1 MGILKHGT
9 KVLLIFFQEFH
20 SSVVTHWS
28 QDVMRVSRNT
38 QVGFTGKQ
46 QVEVWQAMKQSLCL
60 LEGISRI
67 GGRIIVAQ
75 IGTSS
80 SKKGRT

>member
-1 MGILKHGT
+1 
-9 KVLLIFFQEFH
+9 
-20 SSVVTHWS
+20 
-28 QDVMRVSRNT
+28 
-38 QVGFTGKQ
+38 VGFFVKQ

-80 SKKGRT
+80 SKKGRTIQKIFVFLESRESLKPCHSYILEVLSKLISFH

>member
-1 MGILKHGT
+1 
-9 KVLLIFFQEFH
+9 
-20 SSVVTHWS
+20 
-28 QDVMRVSRNT
+28 MRVSRNT
-38 QVGFTGKQ
+38 QVGFFVKQ

-80 SKKGRT
+80 SKKVRAINKSLLFLDRKESLKP

>member
-1 MGILKHGT
+1 
-9 KVLLIFFQEFH
+9 
-20 SSVVTHWS
+20 
-28 QDVMRVSRNT
+28 MRVSRNT
-38 QVGFTGKQ
+38 QVGFIGKQ